1 MSRAARELRSLERQL
16 PTVATAL
23 ARSVRSGA
31 TLPHALGEVAQGTE
45 PPVRHDLDE
54 LLTAVR
60 RGLRLD
66 HALVRWE
73 RRRRAHSVSLL
84 VAACRL
90 GLVNGGEL
98 AAALDG
104 VAVSLLDA
112 LEVADEARALSSQA
126 RSSAA
131 VLVALPVVGA
141 VGFSLVEPAVATM
154 LLTTRAGWL
163 CLVVGVGLDLAGAT
177 VIIRMVRSVS
187 T

>member
-23 ARSVRSGA
+23 ARSVRAGA
-31 TLPHALGEVAQGTE
+31 SLHLAVGEVATGTT
-45 PPVRHDLDE
+45 PPVRGDLDE
-54 LLTAVR
+54 LLGAVG
-60 RGLRLD
+60 RGVGLD
-66 HALVRWE
+66 DALVQWE
-73 RRRRAHSVSLL
+73 RRRRSHAVTLV

-90 GLVNGGEL
+90 GLADGGEL

-104 VAVSLLDA
+104 VAVSLLDT
-112 LEVADEARALSSQA
+112 LEIADEARALSSQA

-131 VLVALPVVGA
+131 VLVALPVLGA
-141 VGFSLVEPAVATM
+141 VGFSMVEPAVASM

-163 CLVVGVGLDLAGAT
+163 CLVVGVGLDVAGAK
-177 VIIRMVRSVS
+177 VIARLVRSVS

>member
-1 MSRAARELRSLERQL
+1 MSRASRELRALERQL

-31 TLPHALGEVAQGTE
+31 TLSHALGEVAAGTV
-45 PPVRHDLDE
+45 PPVRHDLDG
-54 LLTAVR
+54 LLVAVG
-60 RGLRLD
+60 RGVALD
-66 HALVRWE
+66 HALVQWE
-73 RRRRAHSVSLL
+73 RRRRTHSVTLL

-90 GLVNGGEL
+90 GLADGGEL

-131 VLVALPVVGA
+131 VLVALPVLGA
-141 VGFSLVEPAVATM
+141 VGFSMVEPAVAAM
-154 LLTTRAGWL
+154 LFTTRAGWL
-163 CLVVGVGLDLAGAT
+163 CVVVGVGLDVAGAR
-177 VIIRMVRSVS
+177 VISRLVRSVA